1 MLKKNKTKTRIKMY
15 KNYRSK
21 KSIESDNLSLS
32 TSNANSN
39 ECSISKSKCL
49 SPTISLA
56 MSNGNYESISKY
68 PQSIIDALENTAVH
82 FGDFYGL
89 RNNVGTV
96 CYNNLV
102 EKETAIKKRH
112 RSNFTRQMVHK
123 LERTTD
129 TEDYA
134 RQISI
139 FLKETVE
146 PPNFKLNPKFLSE
159 NSIPDG
165 RRRFSRYPFWYKEPN
180 KKLIVNVLKSDYPN

>member
-1 MLKKNKTKTRIKMY
+1 MC
-15 KNYRSK
+15 KNYHSQ
-21 KSIESDNLSLS
+21 KSIKSDNLSLS

-56 MSNGNYESISKY
+56 TSNGNYESISKY
-68 PQSIIDALENTAVH
+68 PPSIMEALENTAVH

-89 RNNVGTV
+89 QNNVGTAY
-96 CYNNLV
+96 YNNV
-102 EKETAIKKRH
+102 AEEETAIKKRH
-112 RSNFTRQMVHK
+112 RLNFTRQMVHK

-134 RQISI
+134 RQISV
-139 FLKETVE
+139 FLQETVE
-146 PPNFKLNPKFLSE
+146 PPNFKLNPFLSE

-180 KKLIVNVLKSDYPN
+180 KKLIVNVLKSDCSN